1 MQSATPGTAD
11 DTAIVSSATLRAAL
25 NEPTAVLAFA
35 DAKGVLTFACCGRTC
50 QTAASSPA
58 LWTKLAA
65 NRWPCT
71 ASGPLAGAVRGRGP
85 RDFFRAHVAAER
97 SILPTFAPSTAPRS
111 RFDEDDFFDDLLFTL
126 ELRHGDRVLCSVSR
140 PPSEVLRR
148 GFGADYFAAEPQMDP
163 VFRHF
168 RLFNYYPEPSEVDG
182 LVFDRLDARLDYDD
196 GWGDAEGEFP
206 PGSTCY
212 LTQEKLSV
220 TVCVVRR
227 SDGRVSRLV
236 PPFKIGEGTKS
247 QPFGY
252 GYMGGGG
259 FGPWRFFA
267 ANEGLTGSLPIWHRD
282 VPHQLGI
289 WTWGPRWRGGQ
300 YTTPAGRQEELIAHR
315 KIVCHMQIGT
325 TSEFPSD
332 MRYNTWSPQEDP
344 SVVVGA
350 DGSVL
355 IRRIVFYFTCE
366 PNITPA
372 ALHYHLGE
380 RGDPDPTADVELDD
394 LHSTLRR
401 NLNFV

>member
-1 MQSATPGTAD
+1 MQSAPPETAD
-11 DTAIVSSATLRAAL
+11 DTATVSSATLGAAL
-25 NEPTAVLAFA
+25 NEPTAVLAFT
-35 DAKGVLTFACCGRTC
+35 DAKGVLTFACCGRMC

-65 NRWPCT
+65 NHWPCA
-71 ASGPLAGAVRGRGP
+71 ASGPLAGAVRARGP

-97 SILPTFAPSTAPRS
+97 SILPTFAPGPPPPRPGYAN
-111 RFDEDDFFDDLLFTL
+111 DFFDDLLFTL
-126 ELRHGDRVLCSVSR
+126 ELRHGDRVLCSVAR

-148 GFGADYFAAEPQMDP
+148 GFDADYFAAEPQMDP

-168 RLFNYYPEPSEVDG
+168 RLFNYAPEPSEVDG
-182 LVFDRLDARLDYDD
+182 LVFDRLDARFDDSD
-196 GWGDAEGEFP
+196 GWGPTECFP
-206 PGSTCY
+206 PTGIASEN
-212 LTQEKLSV
+212 LVV

-236 PPFKIGEGTKS
+236 PPFQIGEGTES

-267 ANEGLTGSLPIWHRD
+267 ANEGLTGSLPVWHRD

-315 KIVCHMQIGT
+315 KLVGHMQIGT

-372 ALHYHLGE
+372 ALHFHLGE
-380 RGDPDPTADVELDD
+380 HGGPDPTADVGLDD